1 MAVRRL
7 FPRRQE
13 DPLIQQL
20 LQKARQEAAKSSA
33 IGSPQM
39 YQAAAGGGIG
49 PVAGVLTAQVLAG
62 ARSRNA
68 LQAAQ
73 LKQEQTNIA
82 SSKLAEVL
90 ANRQVDGK
98 IMGADGRFYD
108 RTITPREQV
117 TGFNQN
123 LLGQT
128 ERMPPPPAG
137 QEYVTQESYYKPVGG
152 EFYKTYRDAVA
163 TTTGEGTGAVID
175 SSVAQAMGTST
186 EDEAQNL
193 AIALKAKQAREM
205 TGTPPSD
212 LEKELIQETMTPTT
226 VDIPGTPKADNFFA
240 KAANFLTGKQ
250 NVKDIKAT
258 DLFELASA
266 SGRSPLEVYNYLQ
279 TQKTGGKT
287 TYTKPEQK
295 NVTTTIDGKEST
307 ETATL
312 RYKTTIDMNGNT
324 EQTIEKRKDGVFV
337 ELLPNERISGSL
349 KNNKLNEKNTATLK
363 KLENSVVKD
372 VDKRGQRVIFDK
384 NNPSDISLLKLINNN
399 PSLFRI
405 GSMYS
410 TSNLQKAEPLALK
423 TNLTKK
429 IGYIGTKKDLTI
441 DNRMDQIITLDQDLK
456 NDNGEV
462 IVSKGTYNSI
472 DNEDDFNLIKSLA
485 EATSVSERNLDKRIV
500 LKDSGAMKKLG
511 EDLQQKRNS
520 LKGIYRLVT
529 KIDNSDVGFNRFF
542 DDFKSKYNTLLASG
556 LEPKEIALRAARGET
571 QGLIGAL
578 RLDVLGPGVVT
589 EQDALRLLAFIGGQA
604 GAFENVA
611 VFREQIKGILDVAE
625 QNFLEDYDLYNKLK
639 SENPERYKYTINIK
653 DVTKDFEKRAFFDNT
668 TIPDLSSGAIKN
680 AKQGS
685 AIWNR
690 LSKLIEDNPNTYQN
704 MMTPLQ
710 LEALEEMLQ

>member
-1 MAVRRL
+1 MAVTRV
-7 FPRRQE
+7 FPKRQE

-20 LQKARQEAAKSSA
+20 LQKARQEAAQSSA
-33 IGSPQM
+33 IGSPSM
-39 YQAAAGGGIG
+39 YTAAAGGGAG
-49 PVAGVLTAQVLAG
+49 PVFGVLTAQVLG
-62 ARSRNA
+62 GIRSKNA

-73 LKQEQTNIA
+73 LKQEQANIA
-82 SSKLAEVL
+82 DTKLTQAL
-90 ANRQVDGK
+90 INRQVDGK
-98 IMGADGRFYD
+98 IVGDDGRFYE
-108 RTITPREQV
+108 TTSS
-117 TGFNQN
+117 
-123 LLGQT
+123 
-128 ERMPPPPAG
+128 
-137 QEYVTQESYYKPVGG
+137 ESIPIEEV
-152 EFYKTYRDAVA
+152 
-163 TTTGEGTGAVID
+163 
-175 SSVAQAMGTST
+175 
-186 EDEAQNL
+186 NL
-193 AIALKAKQAREM
+193 ADALKQTKSLAGDFIGPITSRTEFVKNEDGELVSKAVPITLDQIPEEERFLY
-205 TGTPPSD
+205 TGTRD
-212 LEKELIQETMTPTT
+212 KYDPTT
-226 VDIPGTPKADNFFA
+226 VDIAGTPKADNFFA
-240 KAANFLTGKQ
+240 KAANFITGKQ
-250 NVKDIKAT
+250 NVKDIKAA

-266 SGRSPLEVYNYLQ
+266 SGRSPLQVYNYLQ

-295 NVTTTIDGKEST
+295 NVITITNGKKST
-307 ETATL
+307 EPATL
-312 RYKTTIDMNGNT
+312 RYKTTTDSFGNT
-324 EQTIEKRKDGVFV
+324 EQIIEIRENGVFV
-337 ELLPNERISGSL
+337 ELGPNQKISSDL
-349 KNNKLNEKNTATLK
+349 KENKLNEKNYVYQGIKPITYIDK
-363 KLENSVVKD
+363 NNKQVVI
-372 VDKRGQRVIFDK
+372 KRGQRVIFDK
-384 NNPSDISLLKLINNN
+384 NNPSDVSLLKLINDN
-399 PSLFRI
+399 PNLFRI
-405 GSMYS
+405 GSKYS
-410 TSNLQKAEPLALK
+410 TSNLQKAEPLALR
-423 TNLTKK
+423 TNLTEK

-441 DNRMDQIITLDQDLK
+441 NNKIEQIITLDQDLK
-456 NDNGEV
+456 NDDGEV
-462 IVSKGTYNSI
+462 IVNKGTYNSI
-472 DNEDDFNLIKSLA
+472 DNPDDFNLIKSLA

-520 LKGIYRLVT
+520 LKGIYRLIT

-625 QNFLEDYDLYNKLK
+625 QNFSEDYDLYNKLK
-639 SENPERYKYTINIK
+639 TENPERYRYTIDIQ

-685 AIWNR
+685 TIWNR

>member
-20 LQKARQEAAKSSA
+20 LQKARQEAAQSSA

-49 PVAGVLTAQVLAG
+49 PVAGVLTAQILAG
-62 ARSRNA
+62 ARSKNA

-73 LKQEQTNIA
+73 LKQEQANIA
-82 SSKLAEVL
+82 DTKLTQAL
-90 ANRQVDGK
+90 INREVDGK
-98 IMGADGRFYD
+98 IVGPRGQFFESTQSADE
-108 RTITPREQV
+108 P
-117 TGFNQN
+117 
-123 LLGQT
+123 LT
-128 ERMPPPPAG
+128 E
-137 QEYVTQESYYKPVGG
+137 S
-152 EFYKTYRDAVA
+152 
-163 TTTGEGTGAVID
+163 
-175 SSVAQAMGTST
+175 
-186 EDEAQNL
+186 NL
-193 AIALKAKQAREM
+193 ASALKQDMSGVEGFVTPIDRSGEVTLDQIPEQERFLY
-205 TGTPPSD
+205 TGTQD
-212 LEKELIQETMTPTT
+212 VFTPAT

-250 NVKDIKAT
+250 NVKDIKAA

-307 ETATL
+307 EPATL
-312 RYKTTIDMNGNT
+312 RYKTTTDMNGNT
-324 EQTIEKRKDGVFV
+324 EQIIEIRENGVFV
-337 ELLPNERISGSL
+337 ELEPNQKISSDL
-349 KNNKLNEKNTATLK
+349 KENKLNEKNYVYQGIKPITYIDK
-363 KLENSVVKD
+363 NNKQVVI
-372 VDKRGQRVIFDK
+372 KRGQRVIFDK
-384 NNPSDISLLKLINNN
+384 NNPSDVSLLKLINDN
-399 PSLFRI
+399 PNLFRI

-410 TSNLQKAEPLALK
+410 TSNLQDTKPLALR
-423 TNLTKK
+423 TNLTEK

-441 DNRMDQIITLDQDLK
+441 DNKIEQIITLDQDLK
-456 NDNGEV
+456 NDDGEV
-462 IVSKGTYNSI
+462 IVNKGTYNSI
-472 DNEDDFNLIKSLA
+472 DNRDDFNLIKSLA

-520 LKGIYRLVT
+520 LKGIYRLIT

-639 SENPERYKYTINIK
+639 TENPERYRYTINIQ
-653 DVTKDFEKRAFFDNT
+653 DVTKDFQKRPFFDDT

-680 AKQGS
+680 AKPGS
-685 AIWNR
+685 VIWNR